1 MPQTAARVHRP
12 LRAGAPRRGAPRYA
26 GSVTALHDLTAA
38 EAVRRLARRE
48 LGAEAL
54 VGALLERIAAEEP
67 RVLAW
72 AFLDP
77 EAALAEARRLDR
89 LWPRPPLRGLPVGV
103 KDIFDTADMPTECGT
118 PVHRGRRPGADAAC
132 VAALRR
138 AGALVLGKT
147 VTTELAFFHPGKTR
161 NPHDPART
169 PGGSSSGSA
178 AAVAARMVPA
188 ALGSQTAGS
197 VIRPASFCGV
207 VGMKPT
213 HGLSPLDGVSPFAP
227 SLDTV
232 GLFARDPADLEVLLP
247 PLGVPLDPAPDLP
260 PRLGLCRS
268 PQWPLAEPATR
279 ALVERTAARLAAGG
293 AAVTEVDLPPE
304 CDGLFE
310 AHKTVMA
317 FEAARS
323 LGALRAGHEA
333 LLSPVLLDLLRAGE
347 ATPAEAHAA
356 ALALAAR
363 CREALA
369 GVFRRVDVLLTPAAI
384 GEAPLG
390 LSSTGDPAF
399 NRIWTL
405 LHLPCLGL
413 PAGRG
418 PSGLPVGV
426 QLVGPLRGDGVVVAA
441 ARWAFEQLALA
452 EAA

>member
-1 MPQTAARVHRP
+1 
-12 LRAGAPRRGAPRYA
+12 
-26 GSVTALHDLTAA
+26 VTALHHLGAT
-38 EAVRRLARRE
+38 EAVRRLARGE
-48 LGAEAL
+48 LRAEEL
-54 VGALLERIAAEEP
+54 VRALLDRIAAEEP
-67 RVLAW
+67 RVEAW

-77 EAALAEARRLDR
+77 EAALAEARRIDR
-89 LWPRPPLRGLPVGV
+89 LAPRPPLCGLPVGV
-103 KDIFDTADMPTECGT
+103 KDIFDTAGMPTECGT
-118 PVHRGRRPGADAAC
+118 PVHRGRRPAADAAC

-147 VTTELAFFHPGKTR
+147 VTTELAFYRPGKTR
-161 NPHDPART
+161 NPHDPGRT

-178 AAVAARMVPA
+178 AAVAAGMVPA

-197 VIRPASFCGV
+197 TIRPASFCGV

-213 HGLSPLDGVSPFAP
+213 HGLVPLEGASPLAP

-232 GLFARDPADLEVLLP
+232 GIFVRDPADLELLLP
-247 PLGVPLDPAPDLP
+247 PMGVPLAPAPALP

-279 ALVERTAARLAAGG
+279 ALVERTAARLASEG
-293 AAVTEVDLPPE
+293 AAVTEVRLPPE

-310 AHKTVMA
+310 AQKTVMA
-317 FEAARS
+317 FEAARA
-323 LGALRAGHEA
+323 LGALRARHEA

-347 ATPAEAHAA
+347 ATPASGYAE

-363 CREALA
+363 CREAVA
-369 GVFRRVDVLLTPAAI
+369 GIFRGVDALLTPAAI

-390 LSSTGDPAF
+390 LASTGDPAF

-418 PSGLPVGV
+418 PAGLPVGV
-426 QLVGPLRGDGVVVAA
+426 QLVGPHRGDGAVVAA
-441 ARWAFEQLALA
+441 ARWGYPRLGRSEPP
-452 EAA
+452 